1 MSIIGGIMVPH
12 PPLLLPE
19 VGRGEEK
26 KIRTTSEA
34 YEEAAKMVAE
44 WKPETIVLT
53 SPHAT
58 MYQDWFHISPGKEA
72 SGDMGRFRAPQVSFT
87 AEYDTEFVQTLSN
100 RAAETHVP
108 AGTFGERDPELDHGT
123 MVPLYFIVKH
133 YRDFKLVRIGLSG
146 ESQGMHY
153 RLGRLI
159 KETAEKL
166 DRRVVFVASG
176 DLSHKLQTYGPY
188 GFAKEGPEYD
198 RRIMETMGKAAFD
211 EVIRFPEDLLRNA
224 AECGHR
230 SFCIMAGALDGCA
243 LKTRCLIH
251 EDQTGVGYGV
261 CTYEVTGVDES
272 RHFLVERKETM
283 RREGEDD
290 YISLARASLEAYI
303 RDGEVIDLPSD
314 VPAAL
319 KNDRAGAFVSI
330 HKNGALRGCIG
341 TIAPVQ
347 KCLGEEIIE
356 NAISASTRD
365 PRFMPITEAE
375 FPDLEISVDVLFP
388 AEPIADETYL
398 DVKKYGVIV
407 TKGMKRGL
415 LLPDLDGVDSVA
427 EQVAIAKQKA
437 GIDILDRDVKLE
449 RFEVVRH
456 EVK

>member
-1 MSIIGGIMVPH
+1 
-12 PPLLLPE
+12 
-19 VGRGEEK
+19 
-26 KIRTTSEA
+26 
-34 YEEAAKMVAE
+34 
-44 WKPETIVLT
+44 
-53 SPHAT
+53 
-58 MYQDWFHISPGKEA
+58 
-72 SGDMGRFRAPQVSFT
+72 
-87 AEYDTEFVQTLSN
+87 
-100 RAAETHVP
+100 
-108 AGTFGERDPELDHGT
+108 
-123 MVPLYFIVKH
+123 
-133 YRDFKLVRIGLSG
+133 
-146 ESQGMHY
+146 
-153 RLGRLI
+153 
-159 KETAEKL
+159 
-166 DRRVVFVASG
+166 
-176 DLSHKLQTYGPY
+176 
-188 GFAKEGPEYD
+188 
-198 RRIMETMGKAAFD
+198 METMGKAAFD
-211 EVIRFPEDLLRNA
+211 EVIRFPEDLLRKA

-347 KCLGEEIIE
+347 KCLGEEIIA

-365 PRFMPITEAE
+365 PRFMPITETE

-407 TKGMKRGL
+407 TKAMKRGL
-415 LLPDLDGVDSVA
+415 LLPDLDGVDTVA